1 MISTKIFHIF
11 IFFSILFIESQAFSL
26 EDTKKN
32 IYYTE
37 EYEKKLLQAI
47 DNLFD
52 RKYKEALDDFKE
64 LEKIDPSSPMGKFGE
79 SALYQVRMVEEEN
92 FNFEKQYRRAAKEAQ
107 KVIEKKISDEQGNAW
122 IYLIAGAS
130 YGLDGLLE
138 AQKRNWWKVIKKGY
152 SGLTHIQ
159 KAKELD
165 PKLYDTDLGI
175 GLYEYFRSKLSEK
188 YPYLPFFE
196 NVKDKGIQ
204 RIINAIGKA
213 RFTEHASYICLS
225 FVYLVEKNPDKLLEY
240 ATKIENK
247 YPHNLMA
254 KIFIARGYRE
264 KKEYT
269 KAEEKLKEA
278 LTIHKNYAMAH
289 LNLGYIY
296 QEQLGKEGY
305 DIKALSEY
313 IRVKKT
319 TKSLSLLATAYY
331 NMSKVYEHQK
341 NYSLSERY
349 LAKAQALNPEFKKD
363 KKKKVK
369 TFGV

>member
-1 MISTKIFHIF
+1 
-11 IFFSILFIESQAFSL
+11 
-26 EDTKKN
+26 
-32 IYYTE
+32 
-37 EYEKKLLQAI
+37 
-47 DNLFD
+47 
-52 RKYKEALDDFKE
+52 
-64 LEKIDPSSPMGKFGE
+64 
-79 SALYQVRMVEEEN
+79 MVEEEN
-92 FNFEKQYRRAAKEAQ
+92 FSFEKQYRKAASGAQ
-107 KVIEKKISDEQGNAW
+107 KVIEKKISSGQGNAW

-138 AQKRNWWKVIKKGY
+138 AQKRNWWEVIKKGY
-152 SGLTHIQ
+152 SALTHIQ

-165 PKLYDTDLGI
+165 PALYDADLGI

-196 NVKDKGIQ
+196 NVKEKGIQ

-213 RFTEHASYICLS
+213 RFTEHASYVCLS

-240 ATKIENK
+240 AQKIENR
-247 YPHNLMA
+247 YPNNLMA

-264 KKEYT
+264 KKEYDT
-269 KAEEKLKEA
+269 AEKTLKKALE
-278 LTIHKNYAMAH
+278 IHKNYAMAH

-296 QEQLGKEGY
+296 QQQLEKDGY
-305 DIKALSEY
+305 DLKALSEY
-313 IRVKKT
+313 IRVKRT
-319 TKSLSLLATAYY
+319 TKSSSLLAAAYY

-341 NYSLSERY
+341 NYSLAERY
-349 LAKAQALNPEFKKD
+349 FNKAQALNPDFKKN